1 MTYME
6 NEIESEIHILR
17 YSQGFVWGSQEIR
30 AGKTCFGKEG
40 EPAAAKVGRGQHGKK
55 QGKKVPW
62 LVATTQ
68 ESLSLHYSVLLTN

>member
-1 MTYME
+1 ME

-17 YSQGFVWGSQEIR
+17 YSQGFVWGSQEIK
-30 AGKTCFGKEG
+30 AGKTRFGKEG
-40 EPAAAKVGRGQHGKK
+40 GPAAAEVGRGQHGKK
-55 QGKKVPW
+55 QGKKAPW